1 MSCVVLSASYI
12 TYWSSEIKSTL
23 AQHSMAL
30 VLNQLIC
37 HTIFLFF
44 FLARRL
50 ILRWFQVQKLGGCDH
65 LPHFYLS
72 MQFLLRYS
80 DSTSS
85 DKHQTNSLA
94 LRVTS
99 WVLKF
104 WRFCSKIQ
112 GTGPSTQAVTMRAQ
126 THSVSEIW
134 LGTAKQYLGWY
145 IYACSFSS
153 IKECCLCQSMA
164 VKLQHSD
171 GESGHFCVS
180 ILWLGCLPLLGMWPE
195 TRLGGATK
203 SGCWGWVIS
212 VKEQNRAETQKR
224 KNDPSM

>member
-1 MSCVVLSASYI
+1 M
-12 TYWSSEIKSTL
+12 
-23 AQHSMAL
+23 
-30 VLNQLIC
+30 
-37 HTIFLFF
+37 
-44 FLARRL
+44 
-50 ILRWFQVQKLGGCDH
+50 
-65 LPHFYLS
+65 P
-72 MQFLLRYS
+72 FLLGYS

-94 LRVTS
+94 LRATS

-104 WRFCSKIQ
+104 WRFCNKIWAPAPA
-112 GTGPSTQAVTMRAQ
+112 PSQWPWGLRLTAYLRFGWAQ
-126 THSVSEIW
+126 PSNTWADTYMHV
-134 LGTAKQYLGWY
+134 L
-145 IYACSFSS
+145 FPS

-164 VKLQHSD
+164 VKLQHSA

-180 ILWLGCLPLLGMWPE
+180 ILWLGCLPLLGVWPE

-224 KNDPSM
+224 KNDPSMYYFCPHSLFLVLL